1 MAASLNKE
9 PGNGWAPTESAPLQA
24 AHAAARAQQNEGR
37 LNTSQNVIL
46 LYRMNELRS
55 LAFVNFGLAMLS
67 LLYLAMN
74 LVLLF
79 LTIMSYHDDGVILH
93 HVEFWST
100 FFYAC
105 IEAFALVYTPR
116 AISSISGRPT
126 LLNVLLFFDVVATF
140 CPAVLV
146 TLNLEEFESIAHQ
159 IEYLNE
165 LTMAFV
171 NLVLLA
177 SLLKSRSDDP
187 QKVWSTYTITLA
199 ALAIACVQLALYDIF
214 EMKRMAHVFE
224 FSFGTISAFVTFA
237 FCLDNRSLAEDEV
250 LCIMYGNHRDCT
262 DCNGRHQQRAVAKHR
277 ARSLSGDAK
286 VPYHSFGDAG
296 GMA

>member
-1 MAASLNKE
+1 MAASQ
-9 PGNGWAPTESAPLQA
+9 PGAGWTESAPLQDA
-24 AHAAARAQQNEGR
+24 GTPRTHAQARARDGT
-37 LNTSQNVIL
+37 LNTSTNIVL
-46 LYRMNELRS
+46 LYRMHELRG
-55 LAFVNFGLAMLS
+55 LAFVNFVLALLT

-79 LTIMSYHDDGVILH
+79 LTLKSYKGDGVILH

-105 IEAFALVYTPR
+105 VEAFALIYTPR

-126 LLNVLLFFDVVATF
+126 LLKVLLFFDVVATF
-140 CPAVLV
+140 YPAVIV

-177 SLLKSRSDDP
+177 SLLRRPDSP
-187 QKVWSTYTITLA
+187 QKDASTINITLA
-199 ALAIACVQLALYDIF
+199 ALAIACVQLTLYDVF
-214 EMKRMAHVFE
+214 GMKRMAHVFE
-224 FSFGTISAFVTFA
+224 FSFGTVSAFVTFA
-237 FCLDNRSLAEDEV
+237 FCLDNRALAEDEV
-250 LCIMYGNHRDCT
+250 LCIMYGDHRDCPN
-262 DCNGRHQQRAVAKHR
+262 CNVRHASKAALKHR
-277 ARSLSGDAK
+277 ARSLSGDSRGA
-286 VPYHSFGDAG
+286 YNSFGDAG
-296 GMA
+296 AGGVV